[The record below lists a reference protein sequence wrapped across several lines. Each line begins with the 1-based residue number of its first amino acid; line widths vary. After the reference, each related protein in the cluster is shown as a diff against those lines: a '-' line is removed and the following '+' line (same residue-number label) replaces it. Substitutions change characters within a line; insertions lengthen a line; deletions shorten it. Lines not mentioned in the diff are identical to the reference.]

1 MLKACKTFGDYSE
14 YVSRVRIYA
23 EESPI
28 EDAVDRAID
37 ERIREGI
44 LKDFLEKNRA
54 EARAMSI
61 YEYDQEAH
69 IRMEREDA
77 FEEGR
82 EAERANTEKE
92 RQRADEAEKRAED
105 EKRRA
110 EDEKKHAEDEK
121 RRADKAEEELAYW
134 KARANQKEK
143 E

>member
-1 MLKACKTFGDYSE
+1 M
-14 YVSRVRIYA
+14 YA
-23 EESPI
+23 EENPI

-37 ERIREGI
+37 ECIGEGI

-77 FEEGR
+77 FEDGR

-92 RQRADEAEKRAED
+92 RQRADEAEKRAD
-105 EKRRA
+105 EAETRA
-110 EDEKKHAEDEK
+110 K
-121 RRADKAEEELAYW
+121 KAEEELAYW
-134 KARANQKEK
+134 KAMAKKE
-143 E
+143 